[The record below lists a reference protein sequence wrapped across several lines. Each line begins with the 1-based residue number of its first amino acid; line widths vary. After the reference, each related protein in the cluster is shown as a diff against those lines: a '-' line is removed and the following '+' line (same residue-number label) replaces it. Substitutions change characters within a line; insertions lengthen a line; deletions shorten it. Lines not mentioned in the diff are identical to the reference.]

1 MGPIFSAA
9 HRDAQLTV
17 ALSHHREYPSHGVS
31 LDRRSRV
38 GGGPT
43 SVRTWIAAPACGA
56 SRTRRRAVAARQPCG
71 VVAHGDLAIHV
82 FRRHEILLPYGLLG
96 EDGGPIPSSR
106 LYFCGPSQSGHGR
119 RYARESSLEQA
130 GGRSFALA
138 VVHRG
143 DRRTIDWVTVTP
155 AVVSRSY
162 QSNATGNSG
171 QSDPANTRLPYPLA
185 KKFSTLG
192 QNPGLGHTVEVLLD
206 LSREAS

>member
-1 MGPIFSAA
+1 MGSICSAA

-17 ALSHHREYPSHGVS
+17 AFSRHREYPSHGVS

-56 SRTRRRAVAARQPCG
+56 SRTRRRAVAARRPCG

-82 FRRHEILLPYGLLG
+82 FRRHKVLLPYGLLG

-143 DRRTIDWVTVTP
+143 DRRTIDRIAVTP
-155 AVVSRSY
+155 AVEAHVPV
-162 QSNATGNSG
+162 ALLGGMSG
-171 QSDPANTRLPYPLA
+171 PDQ
-185 KKFSTLG
+185 
-192 QNPGLGHTVEVLLD
+192 
-206 LSREAS
+206 